1 VIRELRIVSL
11 ERDRHGGGV
20 RIRRAPTVAVAL
32 LLGVM
37 TGCLLSACW
46 PGGGAAEPSAST
58 TALADRDDANG
69 GGDTEGAGGR
79 EDSGVDGDSESV
91 PEIPFEEVMN
101 GPESH
106 MGERIR
112 VTGNVFF
119 FPVCPP
125 PGAANARCTL
135 LGYLA
140 GPEQRT
146 FTSADTNMALPLSE
160 MGVRV
165 GCDESGAAR
174 PACPGWT
181 ADATYTLE
189 GVVKRQ
195 VLGGRETSLVHFDVV
210 EKGTPYPW

>member
-1 VIRELRIVSL
+1 M
-11 ERDRHGGGV
+11 
-20 RIRRAPTVAVAL
+20 RRAVAAVAL
-32 LLGVM
+32 LLSVGA
-37 TGCLLSACW
+37 GCLLTACSS
-46 PGGGAAEPSAST
+46 GGGIAEPSSAA
-58 TALADRDDANG
+58 TALADGDDVNG
-69 GGDTEGAGGR
+69 GADADGVGGG
-79 EDSGVDGDSESV
+79 EDSGVEGEAEAV

-101 GPESH
+101 SPESH
-106 MGERIR
+106 VGERIQ

-125 PGAANARCTL
+125 PGSANAKCTL

-146 FTSADTNMALPLSE
+146 FTSADTDVALPLSE
-160 MGVRV
+160 KGVRV

-189 GVVKRQ
+189 GVVERQ
-195 VLGGRETSLVHFDVV
+195 VLGGRETSLVRFDVI
-210 EKGTPYPW
+210 EKGSPRPW